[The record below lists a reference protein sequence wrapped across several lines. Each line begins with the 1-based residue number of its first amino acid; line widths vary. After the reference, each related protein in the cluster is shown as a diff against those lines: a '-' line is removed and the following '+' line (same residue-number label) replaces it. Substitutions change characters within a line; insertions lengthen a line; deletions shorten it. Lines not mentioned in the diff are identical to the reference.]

1 MAGKLLILKF
11 IMMKKKIIIASAS
24 VLFAVASVLNVN
36 MLQSGKPGDVSL
48 DAIAVM
54 AQATEEA
61 SLVTGWLYDV
71 FGGRWK
77 NNEYEC
83 ERLLGVQNASN
94 ANISA
99 LVSKRGGR
107 VSVEQINGVYFYRIK
122 YDVYKCGPGRG
133 NCWYSEDC

>member
-1 MAGKLLILKF
+1 
-11 IMMKKKIIIASAS
+11 MKKRIIIASAS

-36 MLQSGKPGDVSL
+36 MLQSGKAGDVSL

-61 SLVTGWLYDV
+61 SVVTGWLYDV

-83 ERLLGVQNASN
+83 VIYLGEKNVNNANAS
-94 ANISA
+94 AF
-99 LVSKRGGR
+99 LSKKGGS
-107 VSVEQINGVYFYRIK
+107 VSVEYINGVSYYSIR
-122 YDVYKCGPGRG
+122 YNVYKCGDGRG

>member
-1 MAGKLLILKF
+1 MIKLIKGKKLV
-11 IMMKKKIIIASAS
+11 IIASAS
-24 VLFAVASVLNVN
+24 VLFAVASVLNIN
-36 MLQSGKPGDVSL
+36 MLQSGKPSDVSL

-71 FGGRWK
+71 FGGRWE

-83 ERLLGVQNASN
+83 ERLFGVQNASY
-94 ANISA
+94 ASISA
-99 LVSKRGGR
+99 LVSKSGGR
-107 VSVEQINGVYFYRIK
+107 VSVKEVNGVYFYSIK
-122 YDVYKCGPGRG
+122 YDVYKCGEGRG